1 MTSELRPMEGCA
13 DTAIRYRAG
22 YYGDQDQPGASPKGA
37 TTRNLTV
44 GVRAND
50 LVRQTGGEA
59 EGLRG
64 KRRAAMLA
72 TGHQVAPIRSKLA
85 LATRS
90 GCDGPV

>member
-1 MTSELRPMEGCA
+1 MEGCA

-37 TTRNLTV
+37 TTPNLTA
-44 GVRAND
+44 GVHAKD
-50 LVRQTGGEA
+50 LVRQTGGDA

-64 KRRAAMLA
+64 KRRAAMPA
-72 TGHQVAPIRSKLA
+72 NGHQVAAIRSKLI

-90 GCDGPV
+90 GCEGPV